1 MAMALTKT
9 QITLLEGL
17 KAFQVPK
24 DQTIGIMLFLQN
36 DEQGMQ
42 ELINYMASE
51 RPTAYEIIKESVK
64 IVTEKITNHE
74 A

>member
-1 MAMALTKT
+1 MALTKT

-64 IVTEKITNHE
+64 IVTKKITNHE

>member
-1 MAMALTKT
+1 MALTKT